1 MDYKAM
7 NRGGNDGEELWNKA
21 MNRGGNDGEEVGNKG
36 ML

>member
-1 MDYKAM
+1 M
-7 NRGGNDGEELWNKA
+7 NRGGNDGEELWIKA

>member
-1 MDYKAM
+1 M